1 MLLGFSCYL
10 FCHVTYSHR
19 PLQPDCGH
27 KEMSR
32 ISWDLWEPAADCMKP
47 LQCSAQCT
55 HLSIQQC
62 SAIYLYNSAQGAAS
76 SGIWLVTVAA
86 SMGCPGYP
94 WISLW
99 FQYFRIRRH
108 ISPNPATY
116 FDILL
121 NNRTGVQLAG
131 YPYDSKEMPPLGR
144 KEVDKSWNKVVE
156 CFKTS

>member
-1 MLLGFSCYL
+1 MRKNHYILMTCIENVTLFGYL
-10 FCHVTYSHR
+10 AWNSKFEISFTFCFPMILKYLVLWILKSHYK
-19 PLQPDCGH
+19 L
-27 KEMSR
+27 
-32 ISWDLWEPAADCMKP
+32 
-47 LQCSAQCT
+47 
-55 HLSIQQC
+55 HLIFLPSPT
-62 SAIYLYNSAQGAAS
+62 SYP
-76 SGIWLVTVAA
+76 VAA

-131 YPYDSKEMPPLGR
+131 YPYDSKEMPPLLPYL
-144 KEVDKSWNKVVE
+144 SLLP
-156 CFKTS
+156 FLTFSYSFPYFSLPFFIPLLTFPYI

>member
-1 MLLGFSCYL
+1 MKALVGAFS
-10 FCHVTYSHR
+10 VIV
-19 PLQPDCGH
+19 QP
-27 KEMSR
+27 
-32 ISWDLWEPAADCMKP
+32 
-47 LQCSAQCT
+47 
-55 HLSIQQC
+55 
-62 SAIYLYNSAQGAAS
+62 
-76 SGIWLVTVAA
+76 VAA

-131 YPYDSKEMPPLGR
+131 YPYDSKEMPPLLTATPLGPLPCLHSGQGLD
-144 KEVDKSWNKVVE
+144 VPSLSLSLNKSTCRWRWKGIRIIYFIGVFSIFHYDDFTGNILSSVSTDHNNQK
-156 CFKTS
+156 